1 MQPMVPY
8 GTIINLKNHKS
19 KTHPPMPI
27 ASRAAQFA
35 PFAALTGY
43 EESLSESSRVTAEK
57 RELGEEREDELN
69 RKIQYLKEH
78 VSEYPMIKVIY
89 FIRDSKKQGGHYQS
103 LRGNVRIVDTTLRLM
118 VFIDGIAISI
128 DDVYDIE
135 LSNA

>member
-1 MQPMVPY
+1 MVPY

-69 RKIQYLKEH
+69 RKIRYIEEH
-78 VSEYPMIKVIY
+78 IANHPKTKVIY
-89 FIRDSKKQGGHYQS
+89 FLQDKKKSGGQYLSINGDIR
-103 LRGNVRIVDTTLRLM
+103 LVDTIARLLI
-118 VFIDGIAISI
+118 FESGDIISI
-128 DDVYDIE
+128 DDVYEIQIE
-135 LSNA
+135 